1 MYADIGKSGVRS
13 RETSSASICIH
24 LRFLSSLISSRP
36 FVLVRCSFWS
46 RVSSRVRSE
55 GGSIRGLFLAAILLF
70 SFAVNRAFAYDWTII
85 KENGR
90 DYIPLTDLARFYDFN
105 SAEFSNGVATLNC
118 PAVHLQC
125 ASGSR
130 DLYLNGLKF
139 ILSLPVL
146 DIQDRLCIS
155 RLDLAKLVDPV
166 LRPTK
171 IAASPVRTVVI
182 DPGHGGSD
190 SGARGPLGNEK
201 EFTLDVALRA
211 RDLFTKAGFNVR
223 MTRSSDVYV
232 PLESRALFA
241 SFQPD
246 AVFLS
251 IHFNYGMGPT
261 AEGVETY
268 CLAPRGVPSTNDS
281 GLTFAD
287 FQNCTGNVR
296 DPENIALAT
305 AIHASLITRLV
316 VPDRGV
322 KRARFVVLRNN
333 AIPGVLIEGGFLTNP
348 RDALRVASPAYR
360 ELLADAIVRGVMSYN
375 RAIARGSLRSLRPP
389 ASISAKPPP
398 VGLSETFSGS
408 LIWDPLTSNVY
419 SRDVEP

>member
-1 MYADIGKSGVRS
+1 MGFYSRS
-13 RETSSASICIH
+13 FA
-24 LRFLSSLISSRP
+24 
-36 FVLVRCSFWS
+36 
-46 RVSSRVRSE
+46 
-55 GGSIRGLFLAAILLF
+55 SIRGWFFSSLLVLALVF
-70 SFAVNRAFAYDWTII
+70 SFAVCRASAFNWTIL

-105 SAEFSNGVATLNC
+105 TTEVTNGVCTLNC
-118 PAVHLQC
+118 TAVHFQC

-130 DLYLNGLKF
+130 DLFLNGLKF
-139 ILSLPVL
+139 ILSLPIL
-146 DIQDRLCIS
+146 DIQGTLCIS

-171 IAASPVRTVVI
+171 ISASPVRTVVI
-182 DPGHGGSD
+182 DPGHGGTD
-190 SGARGPLGNEK
+190 SGARGMLGNEK
-201 EFTLDVALRA
+201 DYTLDVALRA
-211 RDLFTKAGFNVR
+211 ADLFTRAGFNVR

-268 CLAPRGVPSTNDS
+268 CLAPRGVPSTNDL

-287 FQNCTGNVR
+287 FEECTGNVR

-322 KRARFVVLRNN
+322 KRARFLVLRNN

-348 RDALRVASPAYR
+348 KDALRIASPAYR
-360 ELLADAIVRGVMSYN
+360 ELLADAIVRGVMAYN
-375 RAIARGSLRSLRPP
+375 RAIARGSRRPP
-389 ASISAKPPP
+389 AAISAKPPP
-398 VGLSETFSGS
+398 VGASETFSGS

>member
-1 MYADIGKSGVRS
+1 MYADGKLRRRS
-13 RETSSASICIH
+13 RLSASASIGAC
-24 LRFLSSLISSRP
+24 LRFLL
-36 FVLVRCSFWS
+36 FALV
-46 RVSSRVRSE
+46 
-55 GGSIRGLFLAAILLF
+55 F
-70 SFAVNRAFAYDWTII
+70 SFAVCRASAFNWTIL

-105 SAEFSNGVATLNC
+105 TTEVSNGVCTLNC
-118 PAVHLQC
+118 TAVHFQC

-130 DLYLNGLKF
+130 DLFLNGLKF
-139 ILSLPVL
+139 ILSLPIL
-146 DIQDRLCIS
+146 DIQGTLCIS

-171 IAASPVRTVVI
+171 ISASPVRTVVI
-182 DPGHGGSD
+182 DPGHGGTD
-190 SGARGPLGNEK
+190 SGARGMLGNEK
-201 EFTLDVALRA
+201 DYTLDVALRA
-211 RDLFTKAGFNVR
+211 ADLFTRAGFNVR

-268 CLAPRGVPSTNDS
+268 CLAPRGVPSTNDL

-287 FQNCTGNVR
+287 FEECTGNVR

-322 KRARFVVLRNN
+322 KRARFLVLRNN

-375 RAIARGSLRSLRPP
+375 RAIARGSLRPP
-389 ASISAKPPP
+389 ADISAKPPP
-398 VGLSETFSGS
+398 VGGSETFSGS
-408 LIWDPLTSNVY
+408 LIWDPLTSNVF

>member
-1 MYADIGKSGVRS
+1 MYADIGKLARHSQHD
-13 RETSSASICIH
+13 SSASICVH
-24 LRFLSSLISSRP
+24 LRFL
-36 FVLVRCSFWS
+36 FFALVFSFAIS
-46 RVSSRVRSE
+46 RVS
-55 GGSIRGLFLAAILLF
+55 
-70 SFAVNRAFAYDWTII
+70 AFDWTIL
-85 KENGR
+85 KANGR
-90 DYIPLTDLARFYDFN
+90 DYIPLTDVSRFYDFN
-105 SAEFSNGVATLNC
+105 TIELSNGVCTLNC
-118 PAVHLQC
+118 PAVHFQC

-139 ILSLPVL
+139 ILSLPIA
-146 DIQDRLCIS
+146 DIQGTLCVS

-166 LRPTK
+166 LRPAK
-171 IAASPVRTVVI
+171 IPASPVRTVVI
-182 DPGHGGSD
+182 DPGHGGTD
-190 SGARGPLGNEK
+190 SGARGILGNEK
-201 EFTLDVALRA
+201 DYTLDVALRA
-211 RDLFTKAGFNVR
+211 ADLFTRAGFNVR

-232 PLESRALFA
+232 PLETRALFA

-287 FQNCTGNVR
+287 FEECTGNVR

-322 KRARFVVLRNN
+322 KRARFLVLRNN

-348 RDALRVASPAYR
+348 RDAIRVASPAYR
-360 ELLADAIVRGVMSYN
+360 ELLADAIVRGVMAYN
-375 RAIARGSLRSLRPP
+375 RAIARGSRRPP
-389 ASISAKPPP
+389 ADISAKPPP
-398 VGLSETFSGS
+398 VGGSETFSGS
-408 LIWDPLTSNVY
+408 LIWDPLTSNVF

>member
-1 MYADIGKSGVRS
+1 MYADIGKLTRHS
-13 RETSSASICIH
+13 RQDSSASICVH
-24 LRFLSSLISSRP
+24 LRFLSSP
-36 FVLVRCSFWS
+36 FNSCLFAPVRRSFWS
-46 RVSSRVRSE
+46 RVTPRIRSE
-55 GGSIRGLFLAAILLF
+55 GGSIRGLFLVLALFF
-70 SFAVNRAFAYDWTII
+70 SFAVYRASAYDWTII

-125 ASGSR
+125 ATGSR

-146 DIQDRLCIS
+146 DIQDRFCIS

-182 DPGHGGSD
+182 DAGHGGSD

-201 EFTLDVALRA
+201 DFTLDVALRA
-211 RDLFTKAGFNVR
+211 RDLFTRAGFNVR
-223 MTRSSDVYV
+223 MTRSSDIYV

-268 CLAPRGVPSTNDS
+268 CLAPRGVPSTNDA

-348 RDALRVASPAYR
+348 RDALRVAAPAYR
-360 ELLADAIVRGVMSYN
+360 ELLADAIVRGVMAYN
-375 RAIARGSLRSLRPP
+375 RAIARGSLRPP
-389 ASISAKPPP
+389 DAISAKPPP
-398 VGLSETFSGS
+398 VGASETFSGS
-408 LIWDPLTSNVY
+408 LIWDPLTSNAY

>member
-1 MYADIGKSGVRS
+1 MYAGGKSRRRS
-13 RETSSASICIH
+13 RPNSSASICACRALAKRWRIH
-24 LRFLSSLISSRP
+24 LRFLL
-36 FVLVRCSFWS
+36 FFLVF
-46 RVSSRVRSE
+46 
-55 GGSIRGLFLAAILLF
+55 G
-70 SFAVNRAFAYDWTII
+70 FAVCRASAFNWTIL

-105 SAEFSNGVATLNC
+105 TTEVSNGVCTLNC
-118 PAVHLQC
+118 TAVHFQC

-130 DLYLNGLKF
+130 DLFLNGLKF
-139 ILSLPVL
+139 VLSLPIL
-146 DIQDRLCIS
+146 DIQGTLCIS

-171 IAASPVRTVVI
+171 ISASPVRTVVI
-182 DPGHGGSD
+182 DPGHGGTD
-190 SGARGPLGNEK
+190 SGARGMLGNEK
-201 EFTLDVALRA
+201 DYTLDVALRA
-211 RDLFTKAGFNVR
+211 ADLFTRAGFNVR

-268 CLAPRGVPSTNDS
+268 CLAPRGVPSTNDL

-287 FQNCTGNVR
+287 FEECTGNVR

-322 KRARFVVLRNN
+322 KRARFLVLRNN

-375 RAIARGSLRSLRPP
+375 RAIARGSLRPP
-389 ASISAKPPP
+389 ADISAKPPP
-398 VGLSETFSGS
+398 VGGSETFSGS
-408 LIWDPLTSNVY
+408 LIWDPLTSNVF

>member
-1 MYADIGKSGVRS
+1 MNATRGTNYS
-13 RETSSASICIH
+13 RLFASICGSVFSVLGCRH
-24 LRFLSSLISSRP
+24 L
-36 FVLVRCSFWS
+36 
-46 RVSSRVRSE
+46 
-55 GGSIRGLFLAAILLF
+55 AIW
-70 SFAVNRAFAYDWTII
+70 VIAFAFGFAANRVIGFDWTIV

-90 DYIPLTDLARFYDFN
+90 DYIPLTDVARFYDFN
-105 SAEFSNGVATLNC
+105 TIEFSKGVATLNC
-118 PAVHLQC
+118 PAVHFQG

-139 ILSLPVL
+139 VLNLPIL

-171 IAASPVRTVVI
+171 ISATPVRTVVI
-182 DPGHGGSD
+182 DPGHGGTD
-190 SGARGPLGNEK
+190 SGARGPMGNEK
-201 EFTLDVALRA
+201 DFTLDVALRA
-211 RDLFTKAGFNVR
+211 RDLFMRAGFNVR
-223 MTRSSDVYV
+223 MTRSADVYV
-232 PLESRALFA
+232 PLETRAMFA
-241 SFQPD
+241 SFQPN
-246 AVFLS
+246 AVFMS
-251 IHFNYGMGPT
+251 IHFNYGMGPA

-287 FQNCTGNVR
+287 FQDCMGNVR

-348 RDALRVASPAYR
+348 RDALRIASPAYR
-360 ELLADAIVRGVMSYN
+360 ELLADAIVRGVIAYN
-375 RAIARGSLRSLRPP
+375 RAVARGSLRPP
-389 ASISAKPPP
+389 DSISAKPPAI
-398 VGLSETFSGS
+398 GGSETFSGS

-419 SRDVEP
+419 SREVEP

>member
-1 MYADIGKSGVRS
+1 MDANGHEEQTNKTNRRLTQMYADIGKLRRHS
-13 RETSSASICIH
+13 RQNSSASICGY
-24 LRFLSSLISSRP
+24 LRFLSSPLCSR
-36 FVLVRCSFWS
+36 SFA
-46 RVSSRVRSE
+46 
-55 GGSIRGLFLAAILLF
+55 SIRGFSLVLALVF
-70 SFAVNRAFAYDWTII
+70 GFAVSPAYAFDWTII
-85 KENGR
+85 RENGR
-90 DYIPLTDLARFYDFN
+90 DYIPLTDIARFYDFN
-105 SAEFSNGVATLNC
+105 TAEFSNGVATLNC
-118 PAVHLQC
+118 PAVHFQC

-139 ILSLPVL
+139 ILSLPIL

-171 IAASPVRTVVI
+171 ISATSVRTVVI
-182 DPGHGGSD
+182 DAGHGGTD
-190 SGARGPLGNEK
+190 SGARGLMGNEK
-201 EFTLDVALRA
+201 DFTLDVALRA
-211 RDLFTKAGFNVR
+211 RDLFTRAGFNVR
-223 MTRSSDVYV
+223 MTRSSDVFV

-241 SFQPD
+241 SFQSD

-268 CLAPRGVPSTNDS
+268 CLAPRGVPSTNDA

-287 FQNCTGNVR
+287 FQGCTGNVR

-333 AIPGVLIEGGFLTNP
+333 GIPGVLIEGGFLTNP

-360 ELLADAIVRGVMSYN
+360 ELLADAIVRGVISYN
-375 RAIARGSLRSLRPP
+375 RAIARGSLRPP

-398 VGLSETFSGS
+398 IGVSETFSGS

-419 SRDVEP
+419 SREVEP

>member
-1 MYADIGKSGVRS
+1 MYVDKLRYRS
-13 RETSSASICIH
+13 SRNSSPSICVH
-24 LRFLSSLISSRP
+24 LRFLFFALVFSLVVSRAP
-36 FVLVRCSFWS
+36 
-46 RVSSRVRSE
+46 
-55 GGSIRGLFLAAILLF
+55 
-70 SFAVNRAFAYDWTII
+70 AFDWTIL
-85 KENGR
+85 KQNGR
-90 DYIPLTDLARFYDFN
+90 DYIPLTDLARFYAFKTV
-105 SAEFSNGVATLNC
+105 EFSSGVATLNC

-139 ILSLPVL
+139 ILNLPIL

-171 IAASPVRTVVI
+171 ISGSPVRTVVI
-182 DPGHGGSD
+182 DAGHGGAD
-190 SGARGPLGNEK
+190 SGARGQLGYEK
-201 EFTLDVALRA
+201 DFTLDVALRA
-211 RDLFTKAGFNVR
+211 GDLFTRAGFNVR

-268 CLAPRGVPSTNDS
+268 CLAPRGVPSTNDA

-287 FQNCTGNVR
+287 FQECTGNVR

-305 AIHASLITRLV
+305 AIHSSLITRLV

-360 ELLADAIVRGVMSYN
+360 ELLADAIVRGVIAYN
-375 RAIARGSLRSLRPP
+375 RALARGSGRPP

-398 VGLSETFSGS
+398 VGASETYSGS

-419 SRDVEP
+419 SRDFEP

>member
-1 MYADIGKSGVRS
+1 MFADISVGKLGRRS
-13 RETSSASICIH
+13 RQNSSASICVH
-24 LRFLSSLISSRP
+24 PRFVSSTFHSRP
-36 FVLVRCSFWS
+36 FVLVRRSFWS
-46 RVSSRVRSE
+46 RITSRVRSQ
-55 GGSIRGLFLAAILLF
+55 GGSIRGLVVALF
-70 SFAVNRAFAYDWTII
+70 FIFAVGRVSAFDWTII
-85 KENGR
+85 KDNGR
-90 DYIPLTDLARFYDFN
+90 DYIPLTDLASFYDFN

-118 PAVHLQC
+118 PAVHFQC

-139 ILSLPVL
+139 ILSLPIV

-171 IAASPVRTVVI
+171 MAATRVRTVVI
-182 DPGHGGSD
+182 DPGHGGTD

-201 EFTLDVALRA
+201 DFTLDVALRA
-211 RDLFTKAGFNVR
+211 ADLFTRAGFNVR
-223 MTRSSDVYV
+223 MTRSSDVYI

-348 RDALRVASPAYR
+348 RDALRIASPAYR
-360 ELLADAIVRGVMSYN
+360 ELLADAIVRGVMAYN
-375 RAIARGSLRSLRPP
+375 RAIARGSNRPP
-389 ASISAKPPP
+389 AAISAKPPP
-398 VGLSETFSGS
+398 VGVSETFSGS

>member
-1 MYADIGKSGVRS
+1 MNREWTRMDAKKSSFHS
-13 RETSSASICIH
+13 R
-24 LRFLSSLISSRP
+24 L
-36 FVLVRCSFWS
+36 FVLVRRSLDS
-46 RVSSRVRSE
+46 RGACRVVSEV
-55 GGSIRGLFLAAILLF
+55 GSIRGPFLAFCLATFLIF
-70 SFAVNRAFAYDWTII
+70 TFVASTSSAFDWTIV
-85 KENGR
+85 KQNGR

-105 SAEFSNGVATLNC
+105 TIEFSNGVATLNC
-118 PAVHLQC
+118 PAVHFQC

-139 ILSLPVL
+139 ILNLPIL

-166 LRPTK
+166 LRPAK
-171 IAASPVRTVVI
+171 IAGSPVRTVVI
-182 DPGHGGSD
+182 DAGHGGAD
-190 SGARGPLGNEK
+190 SGARGPLGLEK
-201 EFTLDVALRA
+201 DFTLDVALRS
-211 RDLFTKAGFNVR
+211 RDLFTRAGFNVR

-251 IHFNYGMGPT
+251 IHFNFGMGPT

-281 GLTFAD
+281 GLRFAD
-287 FQNCTGNVR
+287 FQDCTGNVR

-348 RDALRVASPAYR
+348 RDALRIASPAYR
-360 ELLADAIVRGVMSYN
+360 ELLADAIVRGVIAYN
-375 RAIARGSLRSLRPP
+375 RAIARGSLRPP
-389 ASISAKPPP
+389 AALSAKPPP
-398 VGLSETFSGS
+398 IGGSETYSGS
-408 LIWDPLTSNVY
+408 LIWDPLTSHVY
-419 SRDVEP
+419 SRDFEP

>member
-1 MYADIGKSGVRS
+1 VKPSGSKRNHECIRLRRPGADLSGYPLATADR
-13 RETSSASICIH
+13 
-24 LRFLSSLISSRP
+24 LRTNAKGTGFYSP
-36 FVLVRCSFWS
+36 SFA
-46 RVSSRVRSE
+46 
-55 GGSIRGLFLAAILLF
+55 SIRGWFFSSFLVLVL
-70 SFAVNRAFAYDWTII
+70 SFGVCRARAFDWTIV

-90 DYIPLTDLARFYDFN
+90 DYIPLTDLGRFYDFN
-105 SAEFSNGVATLNC
+105 TIEFSGGVCTLNC
-118 PAVHLQC
+118 AAVHFQC

-139 ILSLPVL
+139 ILSLPIQ
-146 DIQDRLCIS
+146 DIQGTLCIS

-171 IAASPVRTVVI
+171 ISASPVRTVVI
-182 DPGHGGSD
+182 DPGHGGTD
-190 SGARGPLGNEK
+190 SGARGMLGNEK
-201 EFTLDVALRA
+201 DYTLDVALRA
-211 RDLFTKAGFNVR
+211 ADLFTRAGFNVR

-268 CLAPRGVPSTNDS
+268 CLAPRGVPSTNDA

-287 FQNCTGNVR
+287 FEECTGNVR

-322 KRARFVVLRNN
+322 KRARFLVLRNN

-360 ELLADAIVRGVMSYN
+360 ELLADAIVRGVMAYN
-375 RAIARGSLRSLRPP
+375 RAIARGSRRPP
-389 ASISAKPPP
+389 ADISAKPPP
-398 VGLSETFSGS
+398 VGGSETFSGS
-408 LIWDPLTSNVY
+408 LIWDPLTSNVF

>member
-1 MYADIGKSGVRS
+1 VKPGGSKSNRECTRIDANRMGFYSRS
-13 RETSSASICIH
+13 LAFIRGW
-24 LRFLSSLISSRP
+24 LFSSL
-36 FVLVRCSFWS
+36 LVVALVFGFTVC
-46 RVSSRVRSE
+46 
-55 GGSIRGLFLAAILLF
+55 
-70 SFAVNRAFAYDWTII
+70 RASAFNWTIL

-105 SAEFSNGVATLNC
+105 TTEVSNGVCTLNC
-118 PAVHLQC
+118 TAVHFQC

-130 DLYLNGLKF
+130 DLFLNGLKF
-139 ILSLPVL
+139 ILSLPIL
-146 DIQDRLCIS
+146 DIQGTLCIS

-171 IAASPVRTVVI
+171 ISASPVRTVVI
-182 DPGHGGSD
+182 DPGHGGTD
-190 SGARGPLGNEK
+190 SGARGMLGNEK
-201 EFTLDVALRA
+201 DYTLDVALRA
-211 RDLFTKAGFNVR
+211 ADLFTRAGFNVR

-268 CLAPRGVPSTNDS
+268 CLAPRGVPSTNDL

-287 FQNCTGNVR
+287 FEECTGNVR

-322 KRARFVVLRNN
+322 KRARFLVLRNN

-375 RAIARGSLRSLRPP
+375 RAIARGSLRPP
-389 ASISAKPPP
+389 ADISAKPPP
-398 VGLSETFSGS
+398 VGGSETFSGS
-408 LIWDPLTSNVY
+408 LIWDPLTSNVF

>member
-1 MYADIGKSGVRS
+1 MKPGGSKSNRECTRIDTNRMGFYSRS
-13 RETSSASICIH
+13 FA
-24 LRFLSSLISSRP
+24 
-36 FVLVRCSFWS
+36 
-46 RVSSRVRSE
+46 
-55 GGSIRGLFLAAILLF
+55 SIRGWFFSSLLVLALVF
-70 SFAVNRAFAYDWTII
+70 SFAVCRASAFNWTIL

-105 SAEFSNGVATLNC
+105 TTEVTNGVCTLNC
-118 PAVHLQC
+118 TAVHFQC

-130 DLYLNGLKF
+130 DLFLNGLKF
-139 ILSLPVL
+139 ILSLPIL
-146 DIQDRLCIS
+146 DIQGTLCIS

-171 IAASPVRTVVI
+171 ISASPVRTVVI
-182 DPGHGGSD
+182 DPGHGGTD
-190 SGARGPLGNEK
+190 SGARGMLGNEK
-201 EFTLDVALRA
+201 DYTLDVALRA
-211 RDLFTKAGFNVR
+211 ADLFTRAGFNVR

-268 CLAPRGVPSTNDS
+268 CLAPRGVPSTNDL

-287 FQNCTGNVR
+287 FEECTGNVR

-322 KRARFVVLRNN
+322 KRARFLVLRNN
-333 AIPGVLIEGGFLTNP
+333 AIPGVLVEGGFLTNP

-375 RAIARGSLRSLRPP
+375 RAIARGSLRPP
-389 ASISAKPPP
+389 AAISAKPPP
-398 VGLSETFSGS
+398 VGGSETFSGS
-408 LIWDPLTSNVY
+408 LIWNPLTSNVF

>member
-1 MYADIGKSGVRS
+1 MNRGWTRMDAKKSSFHS
-13 RETSSASICIH
+13 R
-24 LRFLSSLISSRP
+24 L
-36 FVLVRCSFWS
+36 FVLVRHSLGS
-46 RVSSRVRSE
+46 RRTCRVVSE
-55 GGSIRGLFLAAILLF
+55 GGSIRGPFLAFCLATFLTF
-70 SFAVNRAFAYDWTII
+70 TFVAAPASAFDWTII
-85 KENGR
+85 KQSGR

-105 SAEFSNGVATLNC
+105 TVEFSNGVATLNC
-118 PAVHLQC
+118 PAVHFQC

-130 DLYLNGLKF
+130 DLYLNGLRF
-139 ILSLPVL
+139 ILNLPIL

-166 LRPTK
+166 LRPAK
-171 IAASPVRTVVI
+171 IAGSPVRTVVI
-182 DPGHGGSD
+182 DAGHGGAD
-190 SGARGPLGNEK
+190 SGARGPLGQEK
-201 EFTLDVALRA
+201 DFTLDVALRS
-211 RDLFTKAGFNVR
+211 RDLFTRAGFNVR

-232 PLESRALFA
+232 PLENRALFA
-241 SFQPD
+241 SFQPE

-251 IHFNYGMGPT
+251 IHFNFGMGPT

-287 FQNCTGNVR
+287 FQDCTGNVR

-348 RDALRVASPAYR
+348 RDALRIASPAYR
-360 ELLADAIVRGVMSYN
+360 ELLADAIVRGVIAYN
-375 RAIARGSLRSLRPP
+375 RAIARSSLRPP
-389 ASISAKPPP
+389 AALSAKPPP
-398 VGLSETFSGS
+398 IGGSETYSGS
-408 LIWDPLTSNVY
+408 LIWDPLTSHVY
-419 SRDVEP
+419 SRDFEP

>member
-1 MYADIGKSGVRS
+1 MYADIGKLGVRS
-13 RETSSASICIH
+13 RKTSSVSICVH
-24 LRFLSSLISSRP
+24 LRFLFSRINSRQFAP
-36 FVLVRCSFWS
+36 ARRSFWS
-46 RVSSRVRSE
+46 SITSRFRSE
-55 GGSIRGLFLAAILLF
+55 GGSIRGLFLVVGLLF
-70 SFAVNRAFAYDWTII
+70 SFSVNRASAYDWTII

-90 DYIPLTDLARFYDFN
+90 DYIPLTDLSRFYDFN
-105 SAEFSNGVATLNC
+105 TTEFSNGVATLNC
-118 PAVHLQC
+118 TAVHLQC

-139 ILSLPVL
+139 ILSLPIL
-146 DIQDRLCIS
+146 DIQDRFCIS

-166 LRPTK
+166 LRPTR

-182 DPGHGGSD
+182 DAGHGGSD
-190 SGARGPLGNEK
+190 SGARGPLGYEK
-201 EFTLDVALRA
+201 DFTLDVALRA
-211 RDLFTKAGFNVR
+211 RDLFTRAGFNVR

-241 SFQPD
+241 SFQPE

-251 IHFNYGMGPT
+251 IHFNYGMGPA

-348 RDALRVASPAYR
+348 RDAIRVASPAYR

-375 RAIARGSLRSLRPP
+375 RAIARGGSLRPP
-389 ASISAKPPP
+389 AAISAKPPP
-398 VGLSETFSGS
+398 VGGSETFSGS

>member
-1 MYADIGKSGVRS
+1 MGFYSRS
-13 RETSSASICIH
+13 FA
-24 LRFLSSLISSRP
+24 
-36 FVLVRCSFWS
+36 
-46 RVSSRVRSE
+46 
-55 GGSIRGLFLAAILLF
+55 SIRGWFFSSLLVLALVF
-70 SFAVNRAFAYDWTII
+70 SFAVCRASAFNWTIL

-105 SAEFSNGVATLNC
+105 TTEVTNGVCTLNC
-118 PAVHLQC
+118 TAVHFQC

-130 DLYLNGLKF
+130 DLFLNGLKF
-139 ILSLPVL
+139 ILSLPIL
-146 DIQDRLCIS
+146 DIQGTLCIS

-171 IAASPVRTVVI
+171 ISASPVRTVVI
-182 DPGHGGSD
+182 DPGHGGTD
-190 SGARGPLGNEK
+190 SGARGMLGNEK
-201 EFTLDVALRA
+201 DYTLDVALRA
-211 RDLFTKAGFNVR
+211 ADLFTRAGFNVR

-268 CLAPRGVPSTNDS
+268 CLAPRGVPSTNDL

-287 FQNCTGNVR
+287 FEECTGNVR

-322 KRARFVVLRNN
+322 KRARFLVLRNN
-333 AIPGVLIEGGFLTNP
+333 AIPGVLVEGGFLTNP

-375 RAIARGSLRSLRPP
+375 RAIARGSLRPP
-389 ASISAKPPP
+389 AAISAKPPP
-398 VGLSETFSGS
+398 VGGSETFSGS
-408 LIWDPLTSNVY
+408 LIWNPLTSNVF

>member
-1 MYADIGKSGVRS
+1 MGFYSRS
-13 RETSSASICIH
+13 FASIH
-24 LRFLSSLISSRP
+24 GWFFSSLL
-36 FVLVRCSFWS
+36 VLALVL
-46 RVSSRVRSE
+46 
-55 GGSIRGLFLAAILLF
+55 G
-70 SFAVNRAFAYDWTII
+70 FAVSRASAFNWTIL

-90 DYIPLTDLARFYDFN
+90 DYIPLTDLAQFYDFN
-105 SAEFSNGVATLNC
+105 TIEVSKGVCILNC
-118 PAVHLQC
+118 TAVHLQC
-125 ASGSR
+125 ASASR

-139 ILSLPVL
+139 ILSLPIL
-146 DIQDRLCIS
+146 DIQGTLCIS

-171 IAASPVRTVVI
+171 ISASPVRTVVI
-182 DPGHGGSD
+182 DPGHGGTD
-190 SGARGPLGNEK
+190 SGARGMLGNEK
-201 EFTLDVALRA
+201 DYTLDVALRA
-211 RDLFTKAGFNVR
+211 ADLFTRAGFNVR

-268 CLAPRGVPSTNDS
+268 CLAPRGVPSTNDP

-287 FQNCTGNVR
+287 FEDCTGNVR

-305 AIHASLITRLV
+305 AIHASLVTRLV

-322 KRARFVVLRNN
+322 KRARFLVLRNN

-375 RAIARGSLRSLRPP
+375 RAIARGSLRPP
-389 ASISAKPPP
+389 ADISAKPPP
-398 VGLSETFSGS
+398 VGGSETFSGS
-408 LIWDPLTSNVY
+408 LIWDPLTSNVF

>member
-1 MYADIGKSGVRS
+1 MLKGGSETEPRIDANKSTIYSCLFVSVRS
-13 RETSSASICIH
+13 
-24 LRFLSSLISSRP
+24 LI
-36 FVLVRCSFWS
+36 FVTL
-46 RVSSRVRSE
+46 
-55 GGSIRGLFLAAILLF
+55 GGR
-70 SFAVNRAFAYDWTII
+70 SFAVWALALAFSLVTDRGFGFDWTIV

-90 DYIPLTDLARFYDFN
+90 DYIPLMDVARFYDFKTVD
-105 SAEFSNGVATLNC
+105 FSKGIASLSC
-118 PAVHLQC
+118 ASVHFQG

-139 ILSLPVL
+139 ILNLPIL
-146 DIQDRLCIS
+146 DIQDKLCIS

-166 LRPTK
+166 LRPTR
-171 IAASPVRTVVI
+171 ISASPVRTVVI
-182 DPGHGGSD
+182 DAGHGGTD
-190 SGARGPLGNEK
+190 PGARGPLGNEK
-201 EFTLDVALRA
+201 TFTLDVALRA
-211 RDLFTKAGFNVR
+211 RDLFTRAGFNVR
-223 MTRSSDVYV
+223 MTRSADVYV
-232 PLESRALFA
+232 PLETRALFA
-241 SFQPD
+241 SFQPN

-251 IHFNYGMGPT
+251 IHFNYGMGPS

-287 FQNCTGNVR
+287 FQNCLGNVR

-360 ELLADAIVRGVMSYN
+360 ELLADAIVRGVIAYN
-375 RAIARGSLRSLRPP
+375 RAVGRGSLRPP
-389 ASISAKPPP
+389 AAISAKPPP
-398 VGLSETFSGS
+398 VGGSETFSGS
-408 LIWDPLTSNVY
+408 LIWDPLTSNVF
-419 SRDVEP
+419 SSDVEP

>member
-1 MYADIGKSGVRS
+1 MSYKETRRDAKTDVRTNHEWTQVDTNRNTIRS
-13 RETSSASICIH
+13 WLFAVIFSW
-24 LRFLSSLISSRP
+24 
-36 FVLVRCSFWS
+36 RCSAFVS
-46 RVSSRVRSE
+46 RHFAVLALILALSFGANRVR
-55 GGSIRGLFLAAILLF
+55 GF
-70 SFAVNRAFAYDWTII
+70 DWTIL

-90 DYIPLTDLARFYDFN
+90 DYIPLTDVARFYDFN
-105 SAEFSNGVATLNC
+105 TIDFTKGVATLNC
-118 PAVHLQC
+118 AAVHFQG

-139 ILSLPVL
+139 ILNLPIL
-146 DIQDRLCIS
+146 DIQDKLCIS

-171 IAASPVRTVVI
+171 ISASPVRTVVI
-182 DPGHGGSD
+182 DPGHGGTD

-201 EFTLDVALRA
+201 DFTLDVALRT
-211 RDLFTKAGFNVR
+211 RDLFTRAGFNVR
-223 MTRSSDVYV
+223 MTRSADVYV
-232 PLESRALFA
+232 PLESRAMFA
-241 SFQPD
+241 SFQPN

-251 IHFNYGMGPT
+251 IHFNYGMGPA

-281 GLTFAD
+281 GLSYAD
-287 FQNCTGNVR
+287 FQECVGNVR

-348 RDALRVASPAYR
+348 RDALRIASPAYR
-360 ELLADAIVRGVMSYN
+360 ELLADAIVRGVIAYN
-375 RAIARGSLRSLRPP
+375 RAVARGSLRPP
-389 ASISAKPPP
+389 DAISAKPPP
-398 VGLSETFSGS
+398 IGGSATFSGS
-408 LIWDPLTSNVY
+408 LIWDPLTSNVF

>member
-1 MYADIGKSGVRS
+1 VN
-13 RETSSASICIH
+13 
-24 LRFLSSLISSRP
+24 
-36 FVLVRCSFWS
+36 
-46 RVSSRVRSE
+46 
-55 GGSIRGLFLAAILLF
+55 
-70 SFAVNRAFAYDWTII
+70 AVNRTGQSPITNHFFLFTFPFSRLVSHLFLVAIILYCFPARRASAFDWTIV
-85 KENGR
+85 KQNGR
-90 DYIPLTDLARFYDFN
+90 DYIPLTDVARFYDFN
-105 SAEFSNGVATLNC
+105 TAEFSKGVATLNC
-118 PAVHLQC
+118 AAVHFQC

-130 DLYLNGLKF
+130 DLYLNGLRF
-139 ILSLPVL
+139 ILNLPIL
-146 DIQDRLCIS
+146 DIQDNLCIS

-171 IAASPVRTVVI
+171 ISATPVRTVVL
-182 DPGHGGSD
+182 DPGHGGTD

-201 EFTLDVALRA
+201 DFTLDVALRA
-211 RDLFTKAGFNVR
+211 RDLFTRAGFNVR
-223 MTRSSDVYV
+223 MTRSSDVYI

-241 SFQPD
+241 SFQSD
-246 AVFLS
+246 AIFLS

-287 FQNCTGNVR
+287 FQECTGNMR

-360 ELLADAIVRGVMSYN
+360 ELLADAIVRGVMAYN
-375 RAIARGSLRSLRPP
+375 RAIARGSLRPP